1 VIKNISVLVLWIPL
15 GDAIRYFLQS
25 NRLLLCIN
33 REQVIYKLNKK
44 FVRKN
49 FNVTEYRSMTKNTQR
64 LQQFAKLPLALAIAA
79 SISAPAS
86 AFQFYVNDLE
96 ASIDTTLSAGASWR
110 LDERSDDLV
119 GVGNGGSGGSINSD
133 DGNINFENDK
143 TFSKLVKGNTDF
155 LISYEDYGFFGRV
168 KYWYDFELKDE
179 NRASDYINPVR
190 ELSADGKA
198 NASGAEILDAYVWA
212 DYWLGDV
219 PLNLRLGKQVVSW
232 GESTFI
238 FNGINVINPV
248 DIGAFRAPGAE
259 IKDALLP
266 VNMLYGSLGLTD
278 DLTLEAFVQLE
289 FEKTR
294 IPDCGTFFSTVD
306 YVADGCGPVYALGG
320 LSETTNKQ
328 GLDGL
333 GSLPTQLSRLAD
345 KEADDTDQFG
355 VALRWYAA
363 ELNET
368 EFGFYFVQ
376 YHGRFPLVSGR
387 IAADTNNDGLIV
399 TSEALDPNT
408 GAAYRVEYAEKIQM
422 LGASFNTSGPFGIS
436 LGGEYNIKHN
446 FPVQLNSPDL
456 VTAATV
462 STPSGSDNAISPIV
476 QNRATDLDGDG
487 IVQSS
492 EAASLFGT
500 DAQGFDLYDVSQIQM
515 TAIKFVDQ
523 ILGASRL
530 AFVGEVGATYVHDL
544 PDKSEIRYGRFD
556 QLNFGLTDEGL
567 AVCQEVNKVGGCDT
581 DGYVSSFSWGYRM
594 RASLT
599 YNDAF
604 AGVNLTPQ
612 VSWSHDMKGHAPG
625 PGANFVE
632 GRKVVGLSLRGDY
645 LNQYSAT
652 LAMTTYFGGG
662 KLNALSDRD
671 NASLS
676 VAYSF

>member
-1 VIKNISVLVLWIPL
+1 VK
-15 GDAIRYFLQS
+15 
-25 NRLLLCIN
+25 RLLLCIS
-33 REQVIYKLNKK
+33 REQATYELNKK

-64 LQQFAKLPLALAIAA
+64 LQQFAKLPLAIAIAA

-86 AFQFYVNDLE
+86 AFQFYFNDLE
-96 ASIDTTLSAGASWR
+96 GSLDTTLSAGASWR
-110 LDERSDDLV
+110 LEERSDDLV

-133 DGNINFENDK
+133 DGTLNFENDK
-143 TFSKLVKGNTDF
+143 TYSKIIKGSTDLLV
-155 LISYEDYGFFGRV
+155 SYENYGFFGRV

-190 ELSADGKA
+190 ELSPDGKA
-198 NASGAEILDAYVWA
+198 NASGAEVLDAYVWG
-212 DYWLGDV
+212 DYWFGNT
-219 PLNLRLGKQVVSW
+219 PLNLRIGKQVVSW

-248 DIGAFRAPGAE
+248 DIGSIRAPGAE
-259 IKDALLP
+259 LKDALLP
-266 VNMLYGSLGLTD
+266 VNMLYGSLGLSD

-289 FEKTR
+289 FAKTR
-294 IPDCGTFFSTVD
+294 IDDCGTFFSTVD
-306 YVADGCGPVYALGG
+306 YVADGCGPVYALGNV
-320 LSETTNKQ
+320 SETVNKE
-328 GLDGL
+328 GLDGT

-363 ELNET
+363 ELNDT

-387 IAADTNNDGLIV
+387 IAEDLDNDDLIS
-399 TSEALDPNT
+399 TAEALDPVT
-408 GAAYRVEYAEKIQM
+408 GAAFRVEYAEKIQM
-422 LGASFNTSGPFGIS
+422 LGTSFNTSGPFGIS
-436 LGGEYNIKHN
+436 LGGEYSIKHN
-446 FPVQLNSPDL
+446 FPIQLNSPDL
-456 VTAATV
+456 VAAATV
-462 STPSGSDNAISPIV
+462 KVANGTDIPVSPIIHDRV
-476 QNRATDLDGDG
+476 DGGVDG

-500 DAQGFDLYDVSQIQM
+500 DAKGYDLYDVSQIQM

-530 AFVGEVGATYVHDL
+530 AFVGEIGATFVHDL
-544 PDKSEIRYGRFD
+544 PDESDIRYGRFD
-556 QLNFGLTDEGL
+556 QLNFGLTDQGL
-567 AVCQEVNKVGGCDT
+567 AVCQETNTVGGCDT
-581 DGYVSSFSWGYRM
+581 EGFVTSFSWGYRM

-604 AGVNLTPQ
+604 AGVNVTPQ
-612 VSWSHDMKGHAPG
+612 LSWSHDVKGHAPG

-632 GRKVVGLSLRGDY
+632 GRQVLGFSLKGVY
-645 LNQYSAT
+645 LNQYTAT
-652 LAMTTYFGGG
+652 IAVNSYFGGG

-676 VAYSF
+676 VGYSF